1 MNPLMKIWSV
11 IGLLF
16 MAAIFATIPISPQVT
31 QRGVEVSVDQAQAAT
46 YGRNR
51 RVNRRLLRRG
61 AALTPW
67 AAALGR
73 PWTYGRA
80 GYAAPAGY
88 YYYGAPSYYYGG
100 YGSYG
105 AYWGQPVGGGGGQ
118 GYAGGGYLG
127 PPGYY
132 RR

>member
-1 MNPLMKIWSV
+1 VKALSV

-16 MAAIFATIPISPQVT
+16 GAAILATIPISPQVT
-31 QRGVEVSVDQAQAAT
+31 PRGVELSVDQAQAQT
-46 YGRNR
+46 TSGRYR
-51 RVNRRLLRRG
+51 RVTRRAYRRD
-61 AALTPW
+61 AYS
-67 AAALGR
+67 GR
-73 PWTYGRA
+73 P
-80 GYAAPAGY
+80 GY

-105 AYWGQPVGGGGGQ
+105 AYSGQPLSGGGGEM
-118 GYAGGGYLG
+118 YRGGGYYG

>member
-1 MNPLMKIWSV
+1 MKGYV
-11 IGLLF
+11 ILGSLL
-16 MAAIFATIPISPQVT
+16 AALATTPV
-31 QRGVEVSVDQAQAAT
+31 QAQQKGTTVINGNVFDAPQGYQAGPPP
-46 YGRNR
+46 YEARPAR
-51 RVNRRLLRRG
+51 RVGRRG
-61 AALTPW
+61 S
-67 AAALGR
+67 
-73 PWTYGRA
+73 
-80 GYAAPAGY
+80 GY

-105 AYWGQPVGGGGGQ
+105 AYWGQPVGGGGGE

>member
-1 MNPLMKIWSV
+1 MKLWSV

-16 MAAIFATIPISPQVT
+16 TAAILATIPVSPQVT
-31 QRGVEVSVDQAQAAT
+31 LRGVELSVDQAQAQTT
-46 YGRNR
+46 YGRKR
-51 RVNRRLLRRG
+51 RVTRR
-61 AALTPW
+61 AYTP
-67 AAALGR
+67 G
-73 PWTYGRA
+73 P
-80 GYAAPAGY
+80 YAARPGY

-105 AYWGQPVGGGGGQ
+105 AYWGQPLSGGGGE
-118 GYAGGGYLG
+118 GYAGGGYYG

>member
-1 MNPLMKIWSV
+1 MNPLMKAWSV

-16 MAAIFATIPISPQVT
+16 MAAIFATIPISLQVT
-31 QRGVEVSVDQAQAAT
+31 SRGVELSADQAQAQT
-46 YGRNR
+46 TQGRKR
-51 RVNRRLLRRG
+51 RVTRRAYRR
-61 AALTPW
+61 AP
-67 AAALGR
+67 
-73 PWTYGRA
+73 
-80 GYAAPAGY
+80 YAARPGY

-105 AYWGQPVGGGGGQ
+105 AYSGQPLSGGGGEM
-118 GYAGGGYLG
+118 YRGGGYYG